1 MRIHCHS
8 YQIFMIA
15 IATLVERGLGFDAD
29 ADTFVITL
37 TGAH

>member
-1 MRIHCHS
+1 MTITCHS
-8 YQIFMIA
+8 YQSFMIA
-15 IATLVERGLGFDAD
+15 ITTLVERGLGFNAD